1 MDYRIMRSLIEQEI
15 QDSYSVKHNIL
26 MDQKIINSIQYVA
39 ERCIQVYKGGGKT
52 MLAGNGGSAADAQH
66 IAAELSGRLQF
77 QRPPIPSLALTT
89 NSSEVTA
96 IANDFG
102 YDNVFSRLV
111 EANGLPGDL
120 FIGISTSGKSL
131 NILRAIEKCKA
142 LNIITVGLTGLLGSP
157 MLDICDYCIM
167 IPSES
172 TQRIQECHILV
183 GHIICR
189 IVESTLFGTID

>member
-1 MDYRIMRSLIEQEI
+1 MRSLIEQEI

-89 NSSEVTA
+89 NSWKQM
-96 IANDFG
+96 
-102 YDNVFSRLV
+102 VFQVIYLLEFR
-111 EANGLPGDL
+111 
-120 FIGISTSGKSL
+120 
-131 NILRAIEKCKA
+131 
-142 LNIITVGLTGLLGSP
+142 LLGN
-157 MLDICDYCIM
+157 L
-167 IPSES
+167 
-172 TQRIQECHILV
+172 
-183 GHIICR
+183 
-189 IVESTLFGTID
+189 